1 MSSTSPPVSKPP
13 KSILKKPTH
22 PTTGFFQLPS
32 PTEPSNQQ
40 QQQRDFISPGG
51 SLPISFPDLS
61 SLPTEQRLAHEQ
73 ALLLQRLSQTEL
85 KPAVPLETIELLS
98 SFPTQRTTP
107 PALHPINHQPLSA
120 ANPHPEDAR
129 QFLKLVADFTPRE
142 YLELIEERNCLGA
155 CGYVLCPR
163 KRRQY
168 EGEYKIIMRTGNIA
182 KTEDLNKWCSD
193 ACAVRA
199 LYVKV
204 QLDNPSYMTDLETG
218 KRVVKVELRE
228 EEEEKKKKKKPSS
241 GVEEKAKDKDKAT
254 TSITEAEDKVAADLA
269 RLDLNRKAEISD
281 KAAQMQRDADALAV
295 ERGQG
300 SGKLDRLLAG
310 QGVEV
315 TIREK
320 PTTGPAKA
328 PDHTKASSTS
338 RKKNPQD
345 AHRMV
350 EGHKPR
356 FGTDIKSQEAAKKDG
371 SESESEDTDEDDDI
385 NDYLSGRMQISM

>member
-1 MSSTSPPVSKPP
+1 MSPPPPASKPP
-13 KSILKKPTH
+13 KSILKKTTH
-22 PTTGFFQLPS
+22 PTTGFSQLPS

-40 QQQRDFISPGG
+40 QQRDFISPG

-85 KPAVPLETIELLS
+85 KPAIPLETIELLS
-98 SFPTQRTTP
+98 SSFPTQRTP
-107 PALHPINHQPLSA
+107 PALHPLNHQPLSA
-120 ANPHPEDAR
+120 ANPHPDDAR

-228 EEEEKKKKKKPSS
+228 EEEKKKKQPF
-241 GVEEKAKDKDKAT
+241 GEEEKAKDKAA
-254 TSITEAEDKVAADLA
+254 TSITEAEEKVAADLA

-328 PDHTKASSTS
+328 PDHITASSTA

-345 AHRMV
+345 AHHMV

-371 SESESEDTDEDDDI
+371 SESESEDTDEDDDDI

>member
-13 KSILKKPTH
+13 KSILKKTTH
-22 PTTGFFQLPS
+22 PTTGFSQLPS

-40 QQQRDFISPGG
+40 QQRDFISPG
-51 SLPISFPDLS
+51 SLPISFADLS

-85 KPAVPLETIELLS
+85 KPAIPLETIELLS
-98 SFPTQRTTP
+98 SSFPTQRTP
-107 PALHPINHQPLSA
+107 PALHPLNHQPLSA
-120 ANPHPEDAR
+120 ANPHPDDAR

-228 EEEEKKKKKKPSS
+228 EEEKKKKPF
-241 GVEEKAKDKDKAT
+241 GEEEKAKDKDKAT
-254 TSITEAEDKVAADLA
+254 SVAEAEDKVAADLA

-338 RKKNPQD
+338 RKKRPQD
-345 AHRMV
+345 AHHMV

-371 SESESEDTDEDDDI
+371 SESESEDTDEDDDDI

>member
-1 MSSTSPPVSKPP
+1 MSSTPPVSKPP
-13 KSILKKPTH
+13 KSILKKTTH
-22 PTTGFFQLPS
+22 PTTGFSQLPS
-32 PTEPSNQQ
+32 PTEQQ
-40 QQQRDFISPGG
+40 QQQRDLISPGG

-85 KPAVPLETIELLS
+85 KPAIPLETIELLS
-98 SFPTQRTTP
+98 SFPTQRTP
-107 PALHPINHQPLSA
+107 PALHPLNHQPLSA
-120 ANPHPEDAR
+120 ANPHPDDAH

-228 EEEEKKKKKKPSS
+228 EEKKKKLS
-241 GVEEKAKDKDKAT
+241 GEEEEKKAKDKDKT
-254 TSITEAEDKVAADLA
+254 TMSITKAEEDKVAADLA

-300 SGKLDRLLAG
+300 GGKLDRLLAG

-328 PDHTKASSTS
+328 PDHTKASFTS

-371 SESESEDTDEDDDI
+371 SESESEDTDEDDDDI

>member
-1 MSSTSPPVSKPP
+1 MSSSPPPASKPAP
-13 KSILKKPTH
+13 KSILKKTTH
-22 PTTGFFQLPS
+22 QSGFSQLPS
-32 PTEPSNQQ
+32 PTTSAQQ
-40 QQQRDFISPGG
+40 QPNRDYTPPAL
-51 SLPISFPDLS
+51 LPVSFPDLA

-85 KPAVPLETIELLS
+85 KPAIPLETIELLS
-98 SFPTQRTTP
+98 SSFPSLRSP
-107 PALHPINHQPLSA
+107 PSLHPINNQPLSA
-120 ANPHPEDAR
+120 ANPAPHDVTR
-129 QFLKLVADFTPRE
+129 FLSLVKDFTPTE

-163 KRRQY
+163 QRRDY

-182 KTEDLNKWCSD
+182 RTEDLNKWCSD
-193 ACAVRA
+193 ECAVRA

-204 QLDNPSYMTDLETG
+204 QLDNPSYVTDLETG
-218 KRVVKVELRE
+218 RRVIKVELRE
-228 EEEEKKKKKKPSS
+228 EKKQKTTTAAKAGGGEKEKGTAEEKL
-241 GVEEKAKDKDKAT
+241 
-254 TSITEAEDKVAADLA
+254 AADLA

-300 SGKLDRLLAG
+300 GGKLDRLLAG

-338 RKKNPQD
+338 RKKGSQD
-345 AHRMV
+345 AHHMV
-350 EGHKPR
+350 EGHKPT
-356 FGTDIKSQEAAKKDG
+356 FGTDAKKQEAAKKDG
-371 SESESEDTDEDDDI
+371 SESESEGSDDDDDI
-385 NDYLSGRMQISM
+385 NDYLSGRFQISM